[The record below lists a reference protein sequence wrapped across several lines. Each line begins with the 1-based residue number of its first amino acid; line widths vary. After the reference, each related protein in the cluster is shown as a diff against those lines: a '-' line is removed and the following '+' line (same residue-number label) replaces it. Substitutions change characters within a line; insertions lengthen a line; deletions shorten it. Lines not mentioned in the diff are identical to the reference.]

1 MKVPK
6 TFLTKLSKQRYLVK
20 FQRFYAYMNYIRDMG
35 IAKGGQVWL
44 IGYGVPSLAES
55 S

>member
-6 TFLTKLSKQRYLVK
+6 TFLTKLSKQRSLVK
-20 FQRFYAYMNYIRDMG
+20 FQCFSMYINYIRGTG
-35 IAKGGQVWL
+35 IANGGQVWL

-55 S
+55 L